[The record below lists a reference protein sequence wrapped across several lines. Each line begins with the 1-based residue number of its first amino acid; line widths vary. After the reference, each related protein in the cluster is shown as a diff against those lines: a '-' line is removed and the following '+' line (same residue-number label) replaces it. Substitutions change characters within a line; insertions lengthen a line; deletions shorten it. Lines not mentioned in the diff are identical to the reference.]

1 MLLLEAVG
9 SMCQIDSLRIE
20 RGSGVWAW
28 AASGTGSLTVNWEH
42 LLALAFAVILVLSE
56 N

>member
-1 MLLLEAVG
+1 MLLSEAVG

-20 RGSGVWAW
+20 RGSGAW
-28 AASGTGSLTVNWEH
+28 AASGTGCPTVNWGP
-42 LLALAFAVILVLSE
+42 LLALAFAVIMVLSE

>member
-1 MLLLEAVG
+1 
-9 SMCQIDSLRIE
+9 MCQIDSLRIE
-20 RGSGVWAW
+20 RGSGASG
-28 AASGTGSLTVNWEH
+28 ASGTESPIVNWDH